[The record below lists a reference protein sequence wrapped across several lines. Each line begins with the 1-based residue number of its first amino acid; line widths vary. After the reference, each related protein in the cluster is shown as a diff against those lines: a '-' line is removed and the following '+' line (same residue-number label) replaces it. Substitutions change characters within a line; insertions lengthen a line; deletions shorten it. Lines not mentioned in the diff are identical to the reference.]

1 MSLAPGSMLVSLAPN
16 LLHGTCI
23 LHKKVVLGLMGPEGG
38 AYAPQK
44 GSQRLSACGVSA
56 GTGRGRPG
64 HGSRCSRGE
73 LVKARSMEHQG
84 SGASGRCPRSCR
96 ELKM

>member
-1 MSLAPGSMLVSLAPN
+1 MNLLGSLCPFYVPVPMGRHHQVSLAPGSMLVSLAPN

-44 GSQRLSACGVSA
+44 GSLRLSACGVSA
-56 GTGRGRPG
+56 GTGRGMAVAVAEG
-64 HGSRCSRGE
+64 NW
-73 LVKARSMEHQG
+73 
-84 SGASGRCPRSCR
+84 
-96 ELKM
+96 